1 MAIPQGTR
9 IGPYEISAQI
19 GAGGMG
25 EVYRAHDT
33 KLGRDVAIKV
43 LPAIFVNDPERLSRF
58 QREARMLAALNHP
71 NIATIFGLEQSNGIS
86 CLVME
91 LVPGETLA
99 ERAKAGPMPVDEAV
113 KIAIQ
118 IAEALEAAHE
128 KNIVHRDLKPANV
141 KVTPEGKVKVLD
153 YGLAKAFEN
162 DPADIDI
169 NNSPT
174 LSRAA
179 TLQGMIQGTAAY
191 MSPEQARGKPVDKRT
206 DIWAFGAVLYEMLTG
221 RQLFRGETVSDIL
234 VEVIGKE
241 PDLSALPA
249 FPRSIVERCLQ
260 KDPRKRWQA
269 IGDVRIAIEDGPP
282 KLETIA
288 PARITARKQ
297 SVLPWAIAG
306 VLALALAAGG
316 GLFFKRTATAD
327 AHYTMVTFRE
337 GVLGSARFS
346 HDGQTIVYSGAWE
359 GQPHQVYTY
368 RVGRPESK
376 DLGIASAAIAG
387 VSASDELAV
396 FRTCE
401 RVFILDCGGT
411 LATVSL
417 AGGSPRDVAGH
428 IAYADWSPDGQQLAL
443 SKFSAEGALLEFP
456 PGHVLFQQ
464 KTGWFGHPRFSRD
477 GSRIAFENHPTLN
490 SDEGEIDVVDLKGN
504 RSMLS
509 QGWTSVEGL
518 AWSADGKEVWF
529 ASNSPLTGWADS
541 IRAVTLSGKMRTVI
555 TFPSVRLHDV
565 TSDGRVLLSREDWRS
580 QLVGFFPNDKQEHPY
595 SWLDD
600 TDPTGITNDGRT
612 ISFSE
617 EGEVW
622 SLANEG
628 QLYVRSTDGS
638 APVSVGSGHATIS
651 PDGKWIAA
659 STRTSTKLM
668 LQPVGLG
675 EPKELPTPG
684 FIAYENAAWSD
695 DGRFLVYEGQTGQS
709 DWNVY
714 FQPIAGG
721 APVLVKAGA
730 RDSFPK
736 LSPDGGIVALRKD
749 RGGIDLYHLNGSP
762 PVALKGG
769 EEADYPVRFADGG
782 KSLLVSNVG
791 GRELELALIDLASGK
806 RTLWKS
812 FDAQVSQNIA
822 IVVVATPDL
831 KYYAYDFPR
840 HSSILY
846 LVENLR

>member
-1 MAIPQGTR
+1 MAIPSGTKFGSYEVVAA
-9 IGPYEISAQI
+9 IGE
-19 GAGGMG
+19 GGMG

-43 LPAIFVNDPERLSRF
+43 LPANFVNDPEKLSRF

-71 NIATIFGLEQSNGIS
+71 NIATIFGLEQFDGVT

-99 ERAKAGPMPVDEAV
+99 QRVKAGAIAVDEAL

-153 YGLAKAFEN
+153 FGLAKAFED
-162 DPADIDI
+162 DPAAADI

-191 MSPEQARGKPVDKRT
+191 MSPEQARGKTVDKRT

-221 RQLFRGETVSDIL
+221 RQLFSGETVSDIL

-249 FPRSIVERCLQ
+249 FPHSIVERCLR

-269 IGDVRIAIEDGPP
+269 IGDVRNALEDGPNDAVAA
-282 KLETIA
+282 A
-288 PARITARKQ
+288 PVTVRKQ
-297 SVLPWAIAG
+297 SVLPWAIAAIFAF
-306 VLALALAAGG
+306 ALVVG
-316 GLFFKRTATAD
+316 GLLFSARSAKPD

-337 GVLGSARFS
+337 GLLGSARFS
-346 HDGQTIVYSGAWE
+346 HDGQTIVYGGEWE
-359 GQPHQVYTY
+359 GQPRQISAY

-376 DLGIASAAIAG
+376 DLGIASTTVAG

-396 FRTCE
+396 FRGCE

-417 AGGSPRDVAGH
+417 AGGSPRDMAGH
-428 IAYADWSPDGQQLAL
+428 IAYADWSPDGQQLAV
-443 SKFSAEGALLEFP
+443 SKFSAEGAVLEFP
-456 PGHVLFQQ
+456 AGHVLFQQ

-477 GSRIAFENHPTLN
+477 GSKIAFENHPTLN

-504 RSMLS
+504 RTVLS

-541 IRAVTLSGKMRTVI
+541 IRAVTLSGKQRTVL
-555 TFPSVRLHDV
+555 TYPSVRLHDV
-565 TSDGRVLLSREDWRS
+565 ASDGRVLLSRENWRS
-580 QLVGFFPNDKQEHPY
+580 QLMGFFPGDKQEHPY

-600 TDPTGITNDGRT
+600 TDPTAITNDGRS
-612 ISFSE
+612 ISFME

-622 SLANEG
+622 SIANEG
-628 QLYVRSTDGS
+628 QLYIRSTDGS
-638 APVSVGSGHATIS
+638 PPVSVGSGHATIS
-651 PDGKWIAA
+651 PDGKWLAA
-659 STRTSTKLM
+659 STRSSKKLM

-684 FIAYENAAWSD
+684 LVAYENAAWSD
-695 DGRFLVYEGQTGQS
+695 DGRFLVFEGQTEQN

-730 RDSFPK
+730 RDSYPK
-736 LSPDGGIVALRKD
+736 ISPDGGIVALRKD

-762 PVALKGG
+762 PIALQGV
-769 EEADYPVRFADGG
+769 EEAEYPVRFANGG
-782 KSLLVSNVG
+782 KSLLVANAD
-791 GRELELALIDLASGK
+791 GRELVLTLVDLAGGK
-806 RTLWKS
+806 RAPWKKFQS
-812 FDAQVSQNIA
+812 EIAQTTSIVA
-822 IVVVATPDL
+822 IATPDL
-831 KYYAYDFPR
+831 KYYAYASPQ

-846 LVENLR
+846 IVENLR